1 MRVFIADDSDALRS
15 QVKEILAEIEGI
27 EVVGQAKDAPDALQ
41 SIRKLKPDVVIL
53 DIRMPSGNG
62 LSVLDPIRKE
72 KIPSKVIIFTN
83 YPYLAYRK
91 QYLDAGADYFFYKA
105 IEFDSLIGVLKK
117 LIPLYQKAEES
128 H

>member
-27 EVVGQAKDAPDALQ
+27 EVVGQAKDAPEALQ

-117 LIPLYQKAEES
+117 LIPLYQKAEEI